1 MRSAGKGVKASLDS
15 ISDAVSRVVRWIIG
29 CAPFGI
35 MGLVFT
41 TVSESGLSIFKEY
54 GKLLLVLVG
63 AMLTVAL
70 IVDPL
75 LASLFLKK
83 NAYPLAFRCLR
94 ESGVTA
100 FFTRSSAANIPVNMS
115 LCKRLGLDPDI
126 YSVSIPLG
134 ATINMDGAA
143 ITLSLIR
150 TTKILYDVTQ
160 HNDVTL
166 DDSDMETTN
175 NTIDNFLGSMPDGL
189 LEKYGISEDV
199 VRKVFTEQTYVSK
212 FENDIKNDMGKK
224 VQSDIEE
231 KVKDYNFTIFDYILF
246 PTVETTEDDVPAT
259 NTDGS
264 YKYVSDDAK
273 EKAKENAEALLE
285 ELKAGGDAA
294 SLAQKYG
301 VSNYYFERTG
311 YVGSF
316 TDSVN
321 KAVENLKAG
330 ECSGVLEEELG
341 YAVIHMQTDHDEELL
356 KNYAYAVA
364 SDTVDSQFEKLET
377 QWLSSIEVDPE
388 KDMEGTVWADYDLS
402 GLAQSLADGGLLNGA
417 SSTSSAGSN

>member
-1 MRSAGKGVKASLDS
+1 MIKGKKYLKKQVVASVLALSMAAASLTGCSNGLSSSKKESSNVGTMTQEEASTTKVMVIGDYDIYMDELLVYAIQALVTEGGTEAAVKANPD
-15 ISDAVSRVVRWIIG
+15 
-29 CAPFGI
+29 
-35 MGLVFT
+35 T
-41 TVSESGLSIFKEY
+41 YKE
-54 GKLLLVLVG
+54 K
-63 AMLTVAL
+63 
-70 IVDPL
+70 
-75 LASLFLKK
+75 
-83 NAYPLAFRCLR
+83 
-94 ESGVTA
+94 
-100 FFTRSSAANIPVNMS
+100 
-115 LCKRLGLDPDI
+115 
-126 YSVSIPLG
+126 
-134 ATINMDGAA
+134 
-143 ITLSLIR
+143 TLSLIR

-212 FENDIKNDMGKK
+212 FENDIKNDMGKT
-224 VQSDIEE
+224 VQSDVEE

-294 SLAQKYG
+294 SLAEKYG

-330 ECSGVLEEELG
+330 DCSGVLEEELG
-341 YAVIHMQTDHDEELL
+341 YAVIHMQTDHDEDLL

-377 QWLSSIEVDPE
+377 QCLSSIEVDPE

>member
-1 MRSAGKGVKASLDS
+1 MIKGKKYLKKQMVASVLALSMAAASLTGCSNGLSSSKKESSNVGTMTQEEASTTKVMVIGDYDIYMDELLVYAIQAMVTNNGTLASVKANPD
-15 ISDAVSRVVRWIIG
+15 
-29 CAPFGI
+29 
-35 MGLVFT
+35 T
-41 TVSESGLSIFKEY
+41 YKEQ
-54 GKLLLVLVG
+54 
-63 AMLTVAL
+63 
-70 IVDPL
+70 
-75 LASLFLKK
+75 
-83 NAYPLAFRCLR
+83 
-94 ESGVTA
+94 
-100 FFTRSSAANIPVNMS
+100 
-115 LCKRLGLDPDI
+115 
-126 YSVSIPLG
+126 
-134 ATINMDGAA
+134 
-143 ITLSLIR
+143 TLSLIR

-175 NTIDNFLGSMPDGL
+175 NTINNFLKSMPDGL

-212 FENDIKNDMGKK
+212 FENDIKNDMGKTIQDD
-224 VQSDIEE
+224 VEE
-231 KVKDYNFTIFDYILF
+231 KVKDYNFMVFDYILF
-246 PTVETTEDDVPAT
+246 PTVETTEDDTPAT

-264 YKYVSDDAK
+264 YKYVDDAAK
-273 EKAKENAEALLE
+273 QKAKENAEALLE

-388 KDMEGTVWADYDLS
+388 KDMEGTVWVDYDLS

-417 SSTSSAGSN
+417 ASTSSAGSN

>member
-1 MRSAGKGVKASLDS
+1 MRKVKKQFRKKIIAAALAMSVAASMLTGCSNGLSSSKKADSNAGTMTQKEASTTKAMVIGDYDIYMDELLVYAIQALVTEGGTEAAVKANPD
-15 ISDAVSRVVRWIIG
+15 
-29 CAPFGI
+29 
-35 MGLVFT
+35 T
-41 TVSESGLSIFKEY
+41 YKEQ
-54 GKLLLVLVG
+54 
-63 AMLTVAL
+63 
-70 IVDPL
+70 
-75 LASLFLKK
+75 
-83 NAYPLAFRCLR
+83 
-94 ESGVTA
+94 
-100 FFTRSSAANIPVNMS
+100 
-115 LCKRLGLDPDI
+115 
-126 YSVSIPLG
+126 
-134 ATINMDGAA
+134 
-143 ITLSLIR
+143 TLSLIR

>member
-1 MRSAGKGVKASLDS
+1 MIKGKKYLKKQAVASVLALSMAVASLTGCSNGLSSSKKESSNVGTMTQEEASTTKVMVIGDYDIYMDELLVYAIQAMVTNNGTLASVKANPD
-15 ISDAVSRVVRWIIG
+15 
-29 CAPFGI
+29 
-35 MGLVFT
+35 T
-41 TVSESGLSIFKEY
+41 YKEQ
-54 GKLLLVLVG
+54 
-63 AMLTVAL
+63 
-70 IVDPL
+70 
-75 LASLFLKK
+75 
-83 NAYPLAFRCLR
+83 
-94 ESGVTA
+94 
-100 FFTRSSAANIPVNMS
+100 
-115 LCKRLGLDPDI
+115 
-126 YSVSIPLG
+126 
-134 ATINMDGAA
+134 
-143 ITLSLIR
+143 TLSLIR

-341 YAVIHMQTDHDEELL
+341 YAVIHMKSDHDEELL

-377 QWLSSIEVDPE
+377 QWLSSIEVDLE

-417 SSTSSAGSN
+417 ASTSSAGSN

>member
-1 MRSAGKGVKASLDS
+1 MIKGKKYLKKQVVASVLALSMAAASLTGCSNGLSSSKKESSNVGTMTQEEASTTKVMVIGDYDIYMDELLVYAIQALVTEGGTEAAVKANPD
-15 ISDAVSRVVRWIIG
+15 
-29 CAPFGI
+29 
-35 MGLVFT
+35 T
-41 TVSESGLSIFKEY
+41 YKE
-54 GKLLLVLVG
+54 K
-63 AMLTVAL
+63 
-70 IVDPL
+70 
-75 LASLFLKK
+75 
-83 NAYPLAFRCLR
+83 
-94 ESGVTA
+94 
-100 FFTRSSAANIPVNMS
+100 
-115 LCKRLGLDPDI
+115 
-126 YSVSIPLG
+126 
-134 ATINMDGAA
+134 
-143 ITLSLIR
+143 TLSLIR

-341 YAVIHMQTDHDEELL
+341 YAVIHMKSDHDEELL

-417 SSTSSAGSN
+417 ASTSSAGSN

>member
-1 MRSAGKGVKASLDS
+1 MIKGKKCLKKQVVASVLALSMAAASLTGCSNGLSSSKKESSNVGTMTQEEASTTKVMVIGDYDIYMDELLVYAIQALVTEGGTEAAVKANPD
-15 ISDAVSRVVRWIIG
+15 
-29 CAPFGI
+29 
-35 MGLVFT
+35 T
-41 TVSESGLSIFKEY
+41 YKE
-54 GKLLLVLVG
+54 K
-63 AMLTVAL
+63 
-70 IVDPL
+70 
-75 LASLFLKK
+75 
-83 NAYPLAFRCLR
+83 
-94 ESGVTA
+94 
-100 FFTRSSAANIPVNMS
+100 
-115 LCKRLGLDPDI
+115 
-126 YSVSIPLG
+126 
-134 ATINMDGAA
+134 
-143 ITLSLIR
+143 TLSLIR

-212 FENDIKNDMGKK
+212 FENDIKNDMGKT
-224 VQSDIEE
+224 VQSDVEE

-294 SLAQKYG
+294 SLAEKYG

-330 ECSGVLEEELG
+330 DCSGVLEEELG
-341 YAVIHMQTDHDEELL
+341 YAVIHMQTDHDEDLL

>member
-1 MRSAGKGVKASLDS
+1 MTQEEASTTKVMVIGDYDIYMDELLVYAIQAMVTNNGTLASVKANPD
-15 ISDAVSRVVRWIIG
+15 
-29 CAPFGI
+29 
-35 MGLVFT
+35 T
-41 TVSESGLSIFKEY
+41 YKEQ
-54 GKLLLVLVG
+54 
-63 AMLTVAL
+63 
-70 IVDPL
+70 
-75 LASLFLKK
+75 
-83 NAYPLAFRCLR
+83 
-94 ESGVTA
+94 
-100 FFTRSSAANIPVNMS
+100 
-115 LCKRLGLDPDI
+115 
-126 YSVSIPLG
+126 
-134 ATINMDGAA
+134 
-143 ITLSLIR
+143 TLSLIR

>member
-1 MRSAGKGVKASLDS
+1 MIKGKKYLKKQVVASVLALSMAAASLTGCSNGLSSSKKESSNVGTMTQEEASTTKVMVIGDYDIYMDELLVYAIQAMVTNNGTLASVKANPD
-15 ISDAVSRVVRWIIG
+15 
-29 CAPFGI
+29 
-35 MGLVFT
+35 T
-41 TVSESGLSIFKEY
+41 YKEQ
-54 GKLLLVLVG
+54 
-63 AMLTVAL
+63 
-70 IVDPL
+70 
-75 LASLFLKK
+75 
-83 NAYPLAFRCLR
+83 
-94 ESGVTA
+94 
-100 FFTRSSAANIPVNMS
+100 
-115 LCKRLGLDPDI
+115 
-126 YSVSIPLG
+126 
-134 ATINMDGAA
+134 
-143 ITLSLIR
+143 TLSLIR

-175 NTIDNFLGSMPDGL
+175 NTINNFLKSMPDGL
-189 LEKYGISEDV
+189 LEKYGISKDV

-212 FENDIKNDMGKK
+212 FENDIKNDMGKTIQDD
-224 VQSDIEE
+224 VEE
-231 KVKDYNFTIFDYILF
+231 KVKDYNFMVFDYILF
-246 PTVETTEDDVPAT
+246 PTVETTEDDTPAT

-264 YKYVSDDAK
+264 YKYVDDAAK
-273 EKAKENAEALLE
+273 QKAKENAEALLK
-285 ELKAGGDAA
+285 ELEAGGDAA

-341 YAVIHMQTDHDEELL
+341 YAVIHMKSDHDEELL

-364 SDTVDSQFEKLET
+364 SDTVDDQFDKLEE
-377 QWLSSIEVDPE
+377 QWLSTIEVDTE

>member
-1 MRSAGKGVKASLDS
+1 MRKVKKQFRKKIIAAALAMSVAASMLTGCSNGLSSSKKADSSAGTMTQKEASTTKAMVIGDYDIYMDELLVYAIQALVTEGGTEAAVKANPD
-15 ISDAVSRVVRWIIG
+15 
-29 CAPFGI
+29 
-35 MGLVFT
+35 T
-41 TVSESGLSIFKEY
+41 YKE
-54 GKLLLVLVG
+54 K
-63 AMLTVAL
+63 
-70 IVDPL
+70 
-75 LASLFLKK
+75 
-83 NAYPLAFRCLR
+83 
-94 ESGVTA
+94 
-100 FFTRSSAANIPVNMS
+100 
-115 LCKRLGLDPDI
+115 
-126 YSVSIPLG
+126 
-134 ATINMDGAA
+134 
-143 ITLSLIR
+143 TLSLIR

-212 FENDIKNDMGKK
+212 FENDIKNDMGKT
-224 VQSDIEE
+224 VQSDVEE

-294 SLAQKYG
+294 SLAEKYG

-330 ECSGVLEEELG
+330 DCSGVLEEELG
-341 YAVIHMQTDHDEELL
+341 YAVIHMQTDHDEDLL

>member
-1 MRSAGKGVKASLDS
+1 MIKGKKYLKKQVVASVLALSMAAASLTGCSNGLSSSKKESSNVGTMTQEEASTTKVMVIGDNDIYMDELLVYAIQAMVTNNGTLASVKANPD
-15 ISDAVSRVVRWIIG
+15 
-29 CAPFGI
+29 
-35 MGLVFT
+35 T
-41 TVSESGLSIFKEY
+41 YKEQ
-54 GKLLLVLVG
+54 
-63 AMLTVAL
+63 
-70 IVDPL
+70 
-75 LASLFLKK
+75 
-83 NAYPLAFRCLR
+83 
-94 ESGVTA
+94 
-100 FFTRSSAANIPVNMS
+100 
-115 LCKRLGLDPDI
+115 
-126 YSVSIPLG
+126 
-134 ATINMDGAA
+134 
-143 ITLSLIR
+143 TLSLIR

-388 KDMEGTVWADYDLS
+388 KDMEGTVWVDYDLS

-417 SSTSSAGSN
+417 ASTSSTGSN

>member
-1 MRSAGKGVKASLDS
+1 MVIGDYDIYMDELLVYAIQAMVTNNGTLASVKANPD
-15 ISDAVSRVVRWIIG
+15 
-29 CAPFGI
+29 
-35 MGLVFT
+35 T
-41 TVSESGLSIFKEY
+41 YKEQ
-54 GKLLLVLVG
+54 
-63 AMLTVAL
+63 
-70 IVDPL
+70 
-75 LASLFLKK
+75 
-83 NAYPLAFRCLR
+83 
-94 ESGVTA
+94 
-100 FFTRSSAANIPVNMS
+100 
-115 LCKRLGLDPDI
+115 
-126 YSVSIPLG
+126 
-134 ATINMDGAA
+134 
-143 ITLSLIR
+143 TLSLIR

-341 YAVIHMQTDHDEELL
+341 YAVIHMKSDHDEELL

-402 GLAQSLADGGLLNGA
+402 GLAQSLADGG
-417 SSTSSAGSN
+417 

>member
-1 MRSAGKGVKASLDS
+1 MIKGKKCLKKQVVASVLALSMAAASLTGCSNGLSSSKKESSNVGTMTQEEASTTKVMVIGDYDIYMDELLVYAIQALVTEGGTEAAVKANPD
-15 ISDAVSRVVRWIIG
+15 
-29 CAPFGI
+29 
-35 MGLVFT
+35 T
-41 TVSESGLSIFKEY
+41 YKE
-54 GKLLLVLVG
+54 K
-63 AMLTVAL
+63 
-70 IVDPL
+70 
-75 LASLFLKK
+75 
-83 NAYPLAFRCLR
+83 
-94 ESGVTA
+94 
-100 FFTRSSAANIPVNMS
+100 
-115 LCKRLGLDPDI
+115 
-126 YSVSIPLG
+126 
-134 ATINMDGAA
+134 
-143 ITLSLIR
+143 TLSLIR

-212 FENDIKNDMGKK
+212 FENDIKNDMGKT
-224 VQSDIEE
+224 VQSDVEE

-294 SLAQKYG
+294 SLAEKYG

-330 ECSGVLEEELG
+330 DCSGVLEEELG
-341 YAVIHMQTDHDEELL
+341 YAVIHMQTDHDEDLL

-402 GLAQSLADGGLLNGA
+402 GLAQSLADGGLLNGD

>member
-1 MRSAGKGVKASLDS
+1 MIKGKKYLKKQVVASVLALSMAAASLTGCSNGLSSSKKESSNVGTMTQEEASTTKVMVIGDYDIYMDELLVYAIQAMVTNNGTLASVKANPD
-15 ISDAVSRVVRWIIG
+15 
-29 CAPFGI
+29 
-35 MGLVFT
+35 T
-41 TVSESGLSIFKEY
+41 YKEQ
-54 GKLLLVLVG
+54 
-63 AMLTVAL
+63 
-70 IVDPL
+70 
-75 LASLFLKK
+75 
-83 NAYPLAFRCLR
+83 
-94 ESGVTA
+94 
-100 FFTRSSAANIPVNMS
+100 
-115 LCKRLGLDPDI
+115 
-126 YSVSIPLG
+126 
-134 ATINMDGAA
+134 
-143 ITLSLIR
+143 TLSLIR

-175 NTIDNFLGSMPDGL
+175 NTINNFLKSMPDGL

-212 FENDIKNDMGKK
+212 FENDIKNDMGKTIQDD
-224 VQSDIEE
+224 VEE
-231 KVKDYNFTIFDYILF
+231 KVKDYNFMVFDYILF
-246 PTVETTEDDVPAT
+246 PTVETTEDDTPAT

-264 YKYVSDDAK
+264 YKYVDDAAK
-273 EKAKENAEALLE
+273 QKAKENAEALLK
-285 ELKAGGDAA
+285 ELEAGGDAET
-294 SLAQKYG
+294 LATKYG

-341 YAVIHMQTDHDEELL
+341 YAVIHMKSDHDEELL

-417 SSTSSAGSN
+417 ASTSSAGSN

>member
-1 MRSAGKGVKASLDS
+1 MTQEEASTTKVMVIGDYDIYMDELLVYAIQAMVTNNGTLTSVKANPD
-15 ISDAVSRVVRWIIG
+15 
-29 CAPFGI
+29 
-35 MGLVFT
+35 T
-41 TVSESGLSIFKEY
+41 YKEQ
-54 GKLLLVLVG
+54 
-63 AMLTVAL
+63 
-70 IVDPL
+70 
-75 LASLFLKK
+75 
-83 NAYPLAFRCLR
+83 
-94 ESGVTA
+94 
-100 FFTRSSAANIPVNMS
+100 
-115 LCKRLGLDPDI
+115 
-126 YSVSIPLG
+126 
-134 ATINMDGAA
+134 
-143 ITLSLIR
+143 TLSLIR

-341 YAVIHMQTDHDEELL
+341 YAVIHMKSDHDEELL

>member
-1 MRSAGKGVKASLDS
+1 MRKVKKQFRKKIIAAALAMSVAASMLTGCSNGLSSSKKADSSAGTMTQKEASTTKAMVIGDYDIYMDELLVYAIQALVTEGGTEAAVKANPD
-15 ISDAVSRVVRWIIG
+15 
-29 CAPFGI
+29 
-35 MGLVFT
+35 T
-41 TVSESGLSIFKEY
+41 YKE
-54 GKLLLVLVG
+54 K
-63 AMLTVAL
+63 
-70 IVDPL
+70 
-75 LASLFLKK
+75 
-83 NAYPLAFRCLR
+83 
-94 ESGVTA
+94 
-100 FFTRSSAANIPVNMS
+100 
-115 LCKRLGLDPDI
+115 
-126 YSVSIPLG
+126 
-134 ATINMDGAA
+134 
-143 ITLSLIR
+143 TLSLIR

-212 FENDIKNDMGKK
+212 FENDIKNDMGKT
-224 VQSDIEE
+224 VQSDVEE

-294 SLAQKYG
+294 SLAEKYG

-330 ECSGVLEEELG
+330 DCSGVLEEELG
-341 YAVIHMQTDHDEELL
+341 YAVIHMQTDHDEDLL

-402 GLAQSLADGGLLNGA
+402 GLAKALADAGLISG
-417 SSTSSAGSN
+417 TSVSGSAN

>member
-1 MRSAGKGVKASLDS
+1 MIKGKKYLKKQVVASVLALSMAAASLTGCSNGLSSSKKESSNVGTMTQEEASTTKVMVIGDYDIYMDELLVYAIQAMVTNNGTLASVKANPD
-15 ISDAVSRVVRWIIG
+15 
-29 CAPFGI
+29 
-35 MGLVFT
+35 T
-41 TVSESGLSIFKEY
+41 YKEQ
-54 GKLLLVLVG
+54 
-63 AMLTVAL
+63 
-70 IVDPL
+70 
-75 LASLFLKK
+75 
-83 NAYPLAFRCLR
+83 
-94 ESGVTA
+94 
-100 FFTRSSAANIPVNMS
+100 
-115 LCKRLGLDPDI
+115 
-126 YSVSIPLG
+126 
-134 ATINMDGAA
+134 
-143 ITLSLIR
+143 TLSLIR

-175 NTIDNFLGSMPDGL
+175 NTINNFLKSMPDGL

-212 FENDIKNDMGKK
+212 FENDIKNDMGKTIQDD
-224 VQSDIEE
+224 VEE
-231 KVKDYNFTIFDYILF
+231 KVKDYNFMVFDYILF
-246 PTVETTEDDVPAT
+246 PTVETTEDDTPAT

-264 YKYVSDDAK
+264 YKYVDDAAK
-273 EKAKENAEALLE
+273 QKAKENAEALLK
-285 ELKAGGDAA
+285 ELEAGGDAET
-294 SLAQKYG
+294 LATKYG

-316 TDSVN
+316 TDSIN
-321 KAVENLKAG
+321 KAVENMKAG
-330 ECSGVLEEELG
+330 DCSGVLEEELG
-341 YAVIHMQTDHDEELL
+341 YAVIHMKSDHDEELL

>member
-1 MRSAGKGVKASLDS
+1 MIKGKKYLKKQAVASVLALSMAAASLTGCSNGLISSKKESSKVGTMTQEEASTTKVMVIGDYDIYMDELLVYAIQAMVTNNGTLASVKANPD
-15 ISDAVSRVVRWIIG
+15 
-29 CAPFGI
+29 
-35 MGLVFT
+35 T
-41 TVSESGLSIFKEY
+41 YKEQ
-54 GKLLLVLVG
+54 
-63 AMLTVAL
+63 
-70 IVDPL
+70 
-75 LASLFLKK
+75 
-83 NAYPLAFRCLR
+83 
-94 ESGVTA
+94 
-100 FFTRSSAANIPVNMS
+100 
-115 LCKRLGLDPDI
+115 
-126 YSVSIPLG
+126 
-134 ATINMDGAA
+134 
-143 ITLSLIR
+143 TLSLIR

>member
-1 MRSAGKGVKASLDS
+1 MIKGKKYLKKQVVASVLALSMAAASLTGCSNGLSSSKKESSNVGTMTQEEASTTKVMVIGDYDIYMDELLVYAIQAMVTNNGTLASVKANPD
-15 ISDAVSRVVRWIIG
+15 
-29 CAPFGI
+29 
-35 MGLVFT
+35 T
-41 TVSESGLSIFKEY
+41 YKEQ
-54 GKLLLVLVG
+54 
-63 AMLTVAL
+63 
-70 IVDPL
+70 
-75 LASLFLKK
+75 
-83 NAYPLAFRCLR
+83 
-94 ESGVTA
+94 
-100 FFTRSSAANIPVNMS
+100 
-115 LCKRLGLDPDI
+115 
-126 YSVSIPLG
+126 
-134 ATINMDGAA
+134 
-143 ITLSLIR
+143 TLSLIR

-175 NTIDNFLGSMPDGL
+175 NTINNFLKSMPDGL

-212 FENDIKNDMGKK
+212 FENDIKNDMGKTIQDD
-224 VQSDIEE
+224 VEE
-231 KVKDYNFTIFDYILF
+231 KVKDYNFMVFDYILF
-246 PTVETTEDDVPAT
+246 PTVETTEDDTPAT

-264 YKYVSDDAK
+264 YKYVDDAAK
-273 EKAKENAEALLE
+273 QKAKENAEALLK
-285 ELKAGGDAA
+285 ELEAGGDAA

-341 YAVIHMQTDHDEELL
+341 YAVIHMKSDHDEELL

-364 SDTVDSQFEKLET
+364 SDTVDDQFDKLEE
-377 QWLSSIEVDPE
+377 QWLSTIEVDTE

>member
-1 MRSAGKGVKASLDS
+1 MIKGKKYLKKQVVASVLALSMAAASLTGCSNGLSSSKKESSNVGTMTQEEASTTKVMVIGDYDIYMDELLVYAIQAMVTNNGTLASVKANPD
-15 ISDAVSRVVRWIIG
+15 
-29 CAPFGI
+29 
-35 MGLVFT
+35 T
-41 TVSESGLSIFKEY
+41 YKEQ
-54 GKLLLVLVG
+54 
-63 AMLTVAL
+63 
-70 IVDPL
+70 
-75 LASLFLKK
+75 
-83 NAYPLAFRCLR
+83 
-94 ESGVTA
+94 
-100 FFTRSSAANIPVNMS
+100 
-115 LCKRLGLDPDI
+115 
-126 YSVSIPLG
+126 
-134 ATINMDGAA
+134 
-143 ITLSLIR
+143 TLSLIR

-175 NTIDNFLGSMPDGL
+175 NTINNFLKSMPDGL

-212 FENDIKNDMGKK
+212 FENDIKNDMGKTIQDD
-224 VQSDIEE
+224 VEE
-231 KVKDYNFTIFDYILF
+231 KVKDYNFMVFDYILF
-246 PTVETTEDDVPAT
+246 PTVETTEDDTPAT

-264 YKYVSDDAK
+264 YKYVDDAAK
-273 EKAKENAEALLE
+273 QKAKENAEALLK
-285 ELKAGGDAA
+285 ELEAGGDAET
-294 SLAQKYG
+294 LATKYG